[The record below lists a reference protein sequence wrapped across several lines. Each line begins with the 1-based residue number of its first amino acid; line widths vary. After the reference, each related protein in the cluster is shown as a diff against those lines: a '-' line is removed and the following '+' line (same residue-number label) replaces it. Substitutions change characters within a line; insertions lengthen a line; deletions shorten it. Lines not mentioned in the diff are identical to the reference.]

1 MRNKEFIFS
10 KILHRYDIV
19 VHDNDVLCFVN
30 VEQWDDQE
38 HNVAMVR
45 VVAAVVA
52 VDSFN
57 RISLRLP
64 SKWSSKI
71 GLKLGI
77 KLILQIMK
85 KRERFQNVFNR

>member
-1 MRNKEFIFS
+1 MVRNKELIFS

-57 RISLRLP
+57 RISLRLT

-71 GLKLGI
+71 GLKC
-77 KLILQIMK
+77 Q
-85 KRERFQNVFNR
+85 RQ